1 MESASSRASMKVV
14 NTIGVM
20 ILLGCIWAL
29 VAHSLGWQ
37 DATLAEAIVFSIVV
51 YAGFKTAK

>member
-1 MESASSRASMKVV
+1 MRVV
-14 NTIGVM
+14 NAIGVM
-20 ILLGCIWAL
+20 ILLGCVWAL
-29 VAHSLGWQ
+29 VARFGGWQ